1 MESTLTQN
9 STATKGT
16 SKLWAGRLISG
27 LCILFFLF
35 DAVIKII
42 KDIHAIEASIK
53 LGLPEQSIQGIGIV
67 LLICTVL
74 YAFPRTAILGA
85 VLLTG
90 YLGGA
95 IAIMVRA
102 EQSLYFALVFGI
114 LVWLGLYL
122 RDERLRVINPFIRG

>member
-1 MESTLTQN
+1 MESALTEN
-9 STATKGT
+9 FTPTKGL
-16 SKLWAGRLISG
+16 SKLWTGRVISG
-27 LCILFFLF
+27 ICILFLLF

-42 KDIHAIEASIK
+42 KDIHAVEASVK
-53 LGLPEQSIQGIGIV
+53 LGLPEHSIQGIGIV

-85 VLLTG
+85 ILLTG

-102 EQSLYFALVFGI
+102 EQSLYFALVFGL

-122 RDERLRVINPFIRG
+122 RDERLRVINPFIR